1 MNAMKQRQ
9 TLIITLAVIVVLLLL
24 FGSRMF
30 YVIKPGERGVLFKTL
45 TGELKKDEIMGTGF
59 KIVAPWNSMY
69 KYDVKEQ
76 KSEETMDVLDK
87 NGLSINVD
95 VTVRFNP
102 LYDRIGYLHETFGIN
117 YVNNLVVPEVRSTVR
132 QVTGRYTAEE
142 IYSTKRSEVEA
153 AIIEETAIILEKN
166 NIDMNALLIRSIGLP
181 PDIKSAIESKLTREQ
196 EALAMQYVN
205 ERERLEADRKLIE
218 AEGIANYNRTISA
231 SLTDRILTQKGIDAT
246 LKLAES
252 PNSKIVVVGAG
263 ESGLP
268 LILGNY

>member
-1 MNAMKQRQ
+1 MKKRQ
-9 TLIITLAVIVVLLLL
+9 TLVVTVAVIVILLLI

-30 YVIKPGERGVLFKTL
+30 YIIRPGERAVIFKTITGVLD
-45 TGELKKDEIMGTGF
+45 KDNIVGTGL
-59 KIVAPWNSMY
+59 KAIAPWNSLY

-87 NGLSINVD
+87 NGLSVNVD

-102 LYDRIGYLHETFGIN
+102 IYDRIGYLHETFGVN
-117 YVNNLVVPEVRSTVR
+117 YVSRLVVPEVRSTVR

-153 AIIEETAIILEKN
+153 SIIEETAIILRKN
-166 NIDMNALLIRSIGLP
+166 NIDMRALLIRSIGLP
-181 PDIKSAIESKLTREQ
+181 PDIKKAIESKLTREQ
-196 EALAMQYVN
+196 EALAMKYVN
-205 ERERLEADRKLIE
+205 EREKLEAERKLIE

-252 PNSKIVVVGAG
+252 PNSKIVVVGSG
-263 ESGLP
+263 DNGLP
-268 LILGNY
+268 LILGNQ

>member
-1 MNAMKQRQ
+1 MKQRQ
-9 TLIITLAVIVVLLLL
+9 TVIITLAVVIILLLL

-30 YVIKPGERGVLFKTL
+30 YIIRPGERAVLFRTISGVLD
-45 TGELKKDEIMGTGF
+45 KDKIVGTGL
-59 KIVAPWNSMY
+59 KLVAPWNSLY

-87 NGLSINVD
+87 NGLSVNVD

-102 LYDRIGYLHETFGIN
+102 LYDRIGYLHETFGEN
-117 YVNNLVVPEVRSTVR
+117 YVNSLVIPEVRSTVR

-153 AIIEETAIILEKN
+153 AIIQETADILRQN
-166 NIDMNALLIRSIGLP
+166 NIDMKALLIRSINLP
-181 PDIKSAIESKLTREQ
+181 ADIKKAIESKLTREQ
-196 EALAMQYVN
+196 EALAMTFIN
-205 ERERLEADRKLIE
+205 EREKLEAERKEIE
-218 AEGIANYNRTISA
+218 AAGIANYNRIISA

-252 PNSKIVVVGAG
+252 PNTKVVVVGAG
-263 ESGLP
+263 ENGLP
-268 LILGNY
+268 LILGNN

>member
-1 MNAMKQRQ
+1 MAMKQRQ
-9 TLIITLAVIVVLLLL
+9 TIIISLAVIVVLLLL

-30 YVIKPGERGVLFKTL
+30 YVIRPGERAVLFKTL
-45 TGELKKDEIMGTGF
+45 TGVLEKDNIMGTGF
-59 KIVAPWNSMY
+59 KIVAPWNSLH

-102 LYDRIGYLHETFGIN
+102 IYDRIGYLHETFGEN
-117 YVNNLVVPEVRSTVR
+117 YVTRLVVPEVRSTVR
-132 QVTGRYTAEE
+132 QVTGRFTAEE

-153 AIIEETAIILEKN
+153 TIIEETGAILAKN
-166 NIDMNALLIRSIGLP
+166 NIDMRALLIRSINLP
-181 PDIKSAIESKLTREQ
+181 PDIRKAIESKLTREQ
-196 EALAMQYVN
+196 EALAMTFIN
-205 ERERLEADRKLIE
+205 EREKLEAERKLIE

-252 PNSKIVVVGAG
+252 PNSKIVVVGSG
-263 ESGLP
+263 ENGLP

>member
-1 MNAMKQRQ
+1 MAIKQRQ
-9 TLIITLAVIVVLLLL
+9 TIIITVAVIAVLLLI

-30 YVIKPGERGVLFKTL
+30 YIIRPGERAVLFKTL

-59 KIVAPWNSMY
+59 KIVAPWNSLY

-76 KSEETMDVLDK
+76 KAEETMDVLDK
-87 NGLSINVD
+87 NGLSLNVD

-102 LYDRIGYLHETFGIN
+102 LYDRIGYLHEIFGEN
-117 YVNNLVVPEVRSTVR
+117 YVNRLVIPEVRSTVR

-142 IYSTKRSEVEA
+142 IYSTRRSEVEA
-153 AIIEETAIILEKN
+153 TIIEETGAILDAN
-166 NIDMNALLIRSIGLP
+166 NIDMKALLIRSIGLP
-181 PDIKSAIESKLTREQ
+181 PDIKKAIESKLTREQ
-196 EALAMQYVN
+196 EALAMTFIN

-252 PNSKIVVVGAG
+252 PNTKIVVVGSG
-263 ESGLP
+263 ENGLP

>member
-1 MNAMKQRQ
+1 MKKRQ
-9 TLIITLAVIVVLLLL
+9 TLVVTVAVIVILLLI

-30 YVIKPGERGVLFKTL
+30 YIIRPGERAVIFKTITGVLD
-45 TGELKKDEIMGTGF
+45 KDNIAGTGL
-59 KIVAPWNSMY
+59 KAIAPWNSLY

-87 NGLSINVD
+87 NGLSVNVD

-102 LYDRIGYLHETFGIN
+102 IYDRIGYLHETFGVN
-117 YVNNLVVPEVRSTVR
+117 YVSRLVVPEVRSTVR

-153 AIIEETAIILEKN
+153 SIIEETAIILRKN
-166 NIDMNALLIRSIGLP
+166 NIDMRALLIRSIGLP
-181 PDIKSAIESKLTREQ
+181 PDIKKAIESKLTREQ
-196 EALAMQYVN
+196 EALAMKYVN
-205 ERERLEADRKLIE
+205 EREKLEAERKLIE

-246 LKLAES
+246 LKLSES
-252 PNSKIVVVGAG
+252 PNSKIVIVGSG
-263 ESGLP
+263 DNGLP
-268 LILGNY
+268 LILGNQ

>member
-1 MNAMKQRQ
+1 MKQKQ
-9 TLIITLAVIVVLLLL
+9 TIIISLAVIIVLLLL

-30 YVIKPGERGVLFKTL
+30 YIIRPGERAVIFKTITGVLV
-45 TGELKKDEIMGTGF
+45 KDNIVGTGL
-59 KIVAPWNSMY
+59 KAIAPWNSLY

-76 KSEETMDVLDK
+76 KSEETMDVLSK

-95 VTVRFNP
+95 ITVRFNP
-102 LYDRIGYLHETFGIN
+102 TYDRIGYLHEIFGTN
-117 YVNNLVVPEVRSTVR
+117 YVSRLVIPEVRSTVR

-153 AIIEETAIILEKN
+153 SIIEETGIILKN
-166 NIDMNALLIRSIGLP
+166 NNIEMKALLIRSIGLP
-181 PDIKSAIESKLTREQ
+181 PDIKKAIESKLTREQ
-196 EALAMQYVN
+196 EALAMIYVN
-205 ERERLEADRKLIE
+205 DRERLEAERKLIE
-218 AEGIANYNRTISA
+218 AEGIANYNREISA

-252 PNSKIVVVGAG
+252 PNAKIVIVGSG
-263 ESGLP
+263 ENGLP